1 MKKIVIVCSLL
12 FACQAFAF
20 DSALWLE
27 KREIL
32 SREAERLMCAYTNYA
47 AKVSEPAENVVVPV
61 ESFPDG
67 AIKTLVQAKKAQ
79 YFLQEGFIWAENV
92 VVKRFRSPGK
102 LEFRIDARNCII
114 DRSTKSG
121 WANGRAIIR
130 HDGTVFYGDGI
141 YFSSTEG
148 FVSSYRDT
156 RMEIGGIKSG
166 SIKEAVR

>member
-1 MKKIVIVCSLL
+1 MKKIFTISLL
-12 FACQAFAF
+12 AAAAQAAAF
-20 DSALWLE
+20 DSTAWLE

-32 SREAERLMCAYTNYA
+32 SREAERLMAAYTNIS
-47 AKVSEPAENVVVPV
+47 AKVTEPAENVTVPV

-67 AIKTLVQAKKAQ
+67 AIKTVVQARKAQ

-121 WANGRAIIR
+121 WANGKAIIR

-141 YFSSTEG
+141 YFSSPEG
-148 FVSSYRDT
+148 FVTSWRDT
-156 RMEIGGIKSG
+156 RVEIRGIKTG
-166 SIKEAVR
+166 SLKEAVK

>member
-1 MKKIVIVCSLL
+1 MKKIFTISLL
-12 FACQAFAF
+12 AAAAQAAAF
-20 DSALWLE
+20 DSTTWLE

-32 SREAERLMCAYTNYA
+32 SREAERLMAAYTNIS
-47 AKVSEPAENVVVPV
+47 AKVTEPAENVTVPV

-67 AIKTLVQAKKAQ
+67 AIKTVVQARKAQ

-121 WANGRAIIR
+121 WANGKAIIR

-141 YFSSTEG
+141 YFSSPEG
-148 FVSSYRDT
+148 FVTSWRDT
-156 RMEIGGIKSG
+156 RVEIRGIKTG
-166 SIKEAVR
+166 SLKEAVK